1 MEVDLMMT
9 VTGCTCTT
17 TCDQDLFSGRR
28 HQHEDTPC
36 PAHPE
41 APMPLQVP
49 ESVSDG
55 LSPTAR
61 AELEWGL
68 QNSAYKLQRD
78 PRLAELVDQL
88 RAEVA
93 LDTAR
98 ERILTIRTGPEE
110 AFSVPSAID
119 AREDQA
125 SSSGSS
131 PARRR
136 HDRPSALDR
145 IRNDTTILL
154 LLARDIMLDQ
164 RNA

>member
-1 MEVDLMMT
+1 MMT
-9 VTGCTCTT
+9 VTDCTCTT

-36 PAHPE
+36 PAHLD

-49 ESVSDG
+49 ESVYDG

-78 PRLAELVDQL
+78 PRLTELVDQL

-93 LDTAR
+93 RDATR
-98 ERILTIRTGPEE
+98 ERILAIRTGPEE
-110 AFSVPSAID
+110 AWSVPSAID
-119 AREDQA
+119 ALAYQVISRGD
-125 SSSGSS
+125 S

-136 HDRPSALDR
+136 RGRSSALDR
-145 IRNDTTILL
+145 ITNDTTILL

>member
-1 MEVDLMMT
+1 MMT
-9 VTGCTCTT
+9 LTRCTCTT
-17 TCDQDLFSGRR
+17 TCDQDLFSGRQ

-36 PAHPE
+36 LAHPE

-49 ESVSDG
+49 EGVYDG
-55 LSPTAR
+55 LSPAAR
-61 AELEWGL
+61 TELEWGL
-68 QNSAYKLQRD
+68 QNSAYKLQRN

-93 LDTAR
+93 LDAFR
-98 ERILTIRTGPEE
+98 EHILTVRTGPEE
-110 AFSVPSAID
+110 AFSVPAAID
-119 AREDQA
+119 ARQDQV
-125 SSSGSS
+125 SSRGDS

-136 HDRPSALDR
+136 PDRPSALDR
-145 IRNDTTILL
+145 IRNDTTILF